1 MLCRLDISNYALIE
15 NLNLDFSSGYSVITG
30 ETGAG
35 KSILLKALNL
45 LLGERADSSA
55 IKQNDKKCVLEAEF
69 NVKNIISKSFFNEL
83 DIDYEPQ
90 TIIRR
95 EFTTSGKSRL
105 FINDTPVTLNVLKAF
120 GEKLMKIH
128 TQHQTLD
135 LFSKQFQ
142 MELLDSF
149 SNTEKDVMDYV
160 KLYTIYKSDKQK
172 LINLELSDAENRKEK
187 DYIEFLLTELVEA
200 NLDTVN
206 ISELESEYNKIQNWS
221 SIKEALDSA
230 ISIFKNS
237 ENSPVESVN
246 SLLTTL
252 EPLQQIDVFYNDL
265 ILRLNST
272 KIELQDIEADIESKN
287 DLDDLD
293 EEKSILVKEK
303 IESIN
308 GLSYKHNV
316 NSIKELIELR
326 DKLAI
331 QITGFGS
338 VEEEITALGKTI
350 SNNYNDLVKQATD
363 IHNKRKAHIIPLQE
377 SIATILNQLAMPNA
391 EIKIDLVLIEDLNS
405 NGLNTIDFLFKT
417 NLGGSFLQIK
427 KSASGGEL
435 SRLMLAILVILAK
448 TKSLPTLIFDEID
461 TGVSGEVAAKMA
473 TVFEKLGKKSQLIS
487 ITHLPQIAGKGKVH
501 YHVFK
506 SDSDDKTRTKVVR
519 LSDDERVVE
528 LAKMMSGEKVTDSAI
543 ENAKQL
549 LNS

>member
-45 LLGERADSSA
+45 LMGERADA
-55 IKQNDKKCVLEAEF
+55 AVIKQNDKKCVLEAEF
-69 NVKNIISKSFFNEL
+69 KVKNIISKSFFNTF
-83 DIDYEPQ
+83 DIDFEPQ

-95 EFTTSGKSRL
+95 EFTPSGKSRV
-105 FINDTPVTLNVLKAF
+105 FINDTPVTLSTLKAF
-120 GEKLMKIH
+120 GDKLMKIH

-149 SNTEKDVMDYV
+149 SGIEKEVVEYS
-160 KLYTIYKSDKQK
+160 KLYSIYKTQKQILIDLK
-172 LINLELSDAENRKEK
+172 LADAENRKEK
-187 DYIEFLLTELVEA
+187 DYVAFLLTELNDA
-200 NLDTVN
+200 NLDSVN
-206 ISELESEYNKIQNWS
+206 ITELENEYNKIQNWS

-230 ISIFKNS
+230 TSIFQGS
-237 ENSPVESVN
+237 EGSPISGID

-252 EPLQQIDVFYNDL
+252 HPLQQIDSFYNEL

-272 KIELQDIEADIESKN
+272 KIELQDIESDIDSKN

-293 EEKSILVKEK
+293 EEKAVLVKEK

-308 GLSYKHNV
+308 ALSYKHNV
-316 NSIKELIELR
+316 NSITELIELR

-331 QITGFGS
+331 QINGFGS
-338 VEEEITALGKTI
+338 VEIEIVELE
-350 SNNYNDLVKQATD
+350 
-363 IHNKRKAHIIPLQE
+363 E
-377 SIATILNQLAMPNA
+377 SIANNQKQLHTQAVSIDKNRTCNIEPLQNSINTILHQLAMPNA
-391 EIKIDLVLIEDLNS
+391 ELKIELVLIDELNTT
-405 NGLNTIDFLFKT
+405 GVNTIDFLFKT
-417 NLGGSFLQIK
+417 NLGGDYLQIK

-435 SRLMLAILVILAK
+435 SRLMLAILVVLAK

-473 TVFEKLGKKSQLIS
+473 NVFEKLGQKSQLVA

-506 SDSDDKTRTKVVR
+506 SDSEDKTRTKVVR
-519 LSDDERVVE
+519 LTDEGRIKE
-528 LAKMMSGEKVTDSAI
+528 LAKMMSGEKITESAI

-549 LNS
+549 LSH

>member
-1 MLCRLDISNYALIE
+1 MLCRLDISNYTLIE

-30 ETGAG
+30 ETGSG

-45 LLGERADSSA
+45 LLGERADSTV

-149 SNTEKDVMDYV
+149 SNTEKDVMDYT
-160 KLYTIYKSDKQK
+160 KLYAVYKSDKQK
-172 LINLELSDAENRKEK
+172 LINLELADAENRKEK
-187 DYIEFLLTELVEA
+187 DYIEFLLTELSEA

-237 ENSPVESVN
+237 ENSPIESIN

-252 EPLQQIDVFYNDL
+252 EPLQQVDTFYNDL

-293 EEKSILVKEK
+293 EEKAILVKEK

-331 QITGFGS
+331 QINGFGS

-350 SNNYNDLVKQATD
+350 SNNYKDLVKQATD
-363 IHNKRKAHIIPLQE
+363 IHNKRKAHIVPLQD

-448 TKSLPTLIFDEID
+448 KKSLPTLIFDEID